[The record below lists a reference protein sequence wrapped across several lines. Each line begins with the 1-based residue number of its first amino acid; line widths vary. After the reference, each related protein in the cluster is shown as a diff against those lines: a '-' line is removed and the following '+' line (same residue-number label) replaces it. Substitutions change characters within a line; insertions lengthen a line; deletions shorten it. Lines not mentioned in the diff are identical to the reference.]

1 MKLVA
6 AFKIWIF
13 LSLITFSG
21 QSQAQSLRDC
31 SKMVLVL
38 SPGANNPRNSEGDF
52 VNLKNG
58 SILFIYSHFTSGSS
72 ADEAPAYLAGRYSFD
87 DGKTWTDK
95 DLLIADKEEALNIMS
110 VSLLRLNDGRIAL
123 FYLKKNSDIDCIPQ
137 IRWSK
142 DEGKTWSL
150 PKPCIRKENGYF
162 VLNNSRVIQLK
173 GGRLLM
179 PVSQHAGV
187 GDKVSHNEGRIWVYY
202 SDDGGDNWKPSKE
215 IPNPQNILLQEP
227 GIVSLSSDSLMVFMR
242 SDQHAQFISRSVDGG
257 LTWSPVKKSNIPSP
271 LSPASIVKIPRTKNL
286 LMVWNHNV
294 ESQDRTPLSIAISF
308 DGGKSWEKE
317 KQIEDNPKGSYC
329 YTAIH
334 FTKSEVLLSY
344 FDWSTRAL
352 TIKRILLNC
361 FYR

>member
-1 MKLVA
+1 
-6 AFKIWIF
+6 
-13 LSLITFSG
+13 
-21 QSQAQSLRDC
+21 
-31 SKMVLVL
+31 
-38 SPGANNPRNSEGDF
+38 
-52 VNLKNG
+52 
-58 SILFIYSHFTSGSS
+58 
-72 ADEAPAYLAGRYSFD
+72 
-87 DGKTWTDK
+87 
-95 DLLIADKEEALNIMS
+95 
-110 VSLLRLNDGRIAL
+110 
-123 FYLKKNSDIDCIPQ
+123 
-137 IRWSK
+137 
-142 DEGKTWSL
+142 
-150 PKPCIRKENGYF
+150 
-162 VLNNSRVIQLK
+162 
-173 GGRLLM
+173 M

-334 FTKSEVLLSY
+334 FTKSEVLLGY